1 MKKKILENLE
11 YLIEIFT
18 VVSKVAWTS
27 QEKSISIIASFAK
40 AVIYTLKMLSFTFNA
55 TTVDFFLII
64 ISTYLVVGKVL
75 VTW

>member
-11 YLIEIFT
+11 YLTEIFT

-27 QEKSISIIASFAK
+27 QEKSIGIIASFAK
-40 AVIYTLKMLSFTFNA
+40 AVIYTLKMLLFTFNA
-55 TTVDFFLII
+55 TTVDFFSII